1 MTNSIADEEIVAIK
15 KDIIIYAH
23 CNISQVVKSF
33 SNVVK
38 NFLDDEDRGYFPDI
52 KEENS
57 VAYILKN
64 FTTMT
69 VVTAVNCMQSLLG
82 DPKVAENNPHAYFS
96 NVIEELTAQYEEDF
110 RPTTDQF
117 VKVDYTSLSSA
128 LKMAD
133 VTAFNLFQLDFR
145 LIKKDELDEADIRL
159 REHISIINS
168 RLLPLI
174 GTLHCIYNT
183 FQVILKVEG
192 IVSVSGVATA
202 PVNGSIN

>member
-1 MTNSIADEEIVAIK
+1 MANSIADEEIVAIK
-15 KDIIIYAH
+15 KDIFIYAH
-23 CNISQVVKSF
+23 HNIPHAVKSF

-38 NFLDDEDRGYFPDI
+38 NFLRDYFPDI

-57 VAYILKN
+57 AAYILKN

-69 VVTAVNCMQSLLG
+69 VVAAVNCMQSLLG

-96 NVIEELTAQYEEDF
+96 NVMEELTAQCEEDF

-117 VKVDYTSLSSA
+117 VKLDCTSLSSA
-128 LKMAD
+128 LTLAD

-174 GTLHCIYNT
+174 GTLHCIYNI
-183 FQVILKVEG
+183 FQVILKAEG
-192 IVSVSGVATA
+192 IVSVNGVVTA
-202 PVNGSIN
+202 RPTTLSTK